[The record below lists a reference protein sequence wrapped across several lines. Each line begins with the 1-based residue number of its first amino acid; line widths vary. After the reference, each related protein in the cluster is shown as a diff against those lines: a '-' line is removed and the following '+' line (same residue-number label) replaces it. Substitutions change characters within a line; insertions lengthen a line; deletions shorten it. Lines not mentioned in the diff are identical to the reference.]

1 MPKGNFLVW
10 CCQCPCPCGEP
21 LPTHAS
27 TGDPP
32 TLSGS
37 FGSVSCEVTA
47 PFLWVLVWARFCLCP
62 PRLESV
68 VPPVLWKSYNQ
79 ILLALKARLPGG
91 SQALFKP
98 PGWESWCGIQNFY
111 NSGRTSFG
119 IIVLQFVGHPPSR
132 YGIAFYC
139 VCTPPP
145 ISLQFLC
152 CLWMWGILFW
162 WFQLP
167 PVSGGLS
174 AGCSSGVLPGDERTP
189 FYSAIMNQ
197 KSFRIIIIFSA
208 LSIWYIETVIKLLF
222 FKLIFY

>member
-10 CCQCPCPCGEP
+10 CCQCPCPCVES

-32 TLSGS
+32 TLASS
-37 FGSVSCEVTA
+37 FHSVFRWVSI

-91 SQALFKP
+91 SFLKP
-98 PGWESWCGIQNFY
+98 PGWEAWRGIQNFY

-119 IIVLQFVGHPPSR
+119 IIVLQFVGYPPSS

-145 ISLQFLC
+145 ISLQLLR
-152 CLWMWGILFW
+152 CLWTCLFFILVVPASSCQW
-162 WFQLP
+162 WFISWLQFW
-167 PVSGGLS
+167 
-174 AGCSSGVLPGDERTP
+174 CSSGRWAHTLLICHHEPEVLLHRCN
-189 FYSAIMNQ
+189 FF
-197 KSFRIIIIFSA
+197 SF
-208 LSIWYIETVIKLLF
+208 VN
-222 FKLIFY
+222 LIHRNCYKTAFL